1 MHKKYWPKEY
11 LCIYCFHFS
20 ELIPS
25 HITERNFV
33 VGFSSK
39 FWIWISKFIL
49 DLWLSA
55 VFCPIKNIRNHST
68 ISRSGSPAPI
78 PESLCN
84 EKEPPY
90 FTCCLAF
97 LNRTALECLKWV
109 KKHKLC
115 QICLR
120 QRLFEQ
126 TSEEWTYGSTAFFHT
141 PRLASRMDQIF
152 GNRCLTWRV
161 LRTYQDTTK
170 MTVKRFSVSSSCT
183 ANRLKVPHRMTDNMA
198 KQTKTTSGIV
208 FPFTDVMSGGGV
220 P

>member
-25 HITERNFV
+25 HNTETNFF

-126 TSEEWTYGSTAFFHT
+126 TSEEWTYVSTAFFHT
-141 PRLASRMDQIF
+141 LRLARKPLPHMARAQNISGHHKNDSETFFRF
-152 GNRCLTWRV
+152 V
-161 LRTYQDTTK
+161 LMYRK
-170 MTVKRFSVSSSCT
+170 PIKSS
-183 ANRLKVPHRMTDNMA
+183 AQNDR
-198 KQTKTTSGIV
+198 
-208 FPFTDVMSGGGV
+208 
-220 P
+220 